1 MRVIETNRY
10 TKRLKIIIPVLLMLM
25 MLSACRVGEERYEL
39 TNYVG
44 KSAATFEKRSGVK
57 LEKQSNGVYAM
68 EDVLQIMAPD
78 KDVTAITLLRN
89 ADKYT
94 VFGVGIGMTK
104 TDADLLLIDTFGK
117 EITKTINAEKNAVT
131 YSYLNNDKEL
141 YISYDI
147 DKETVV
153 ELSYYVVEIK
163 EEGSSEEQTN
173 AGELIAMI
181 GDIRVYYN
189 EALVYL
195 KSAQENYESDYG
207 TNIWDVDIL
216 GNGETFGT
224 MIKDDVMKQITELK
238 IIRAKAE
245 EDGISLS
252 EEELADA
259 NAYAKEHFEGLADK
273 DISKYLVTE
282 ELLQQVY
289 ADNLLA
295 EKVFEIKTINVD
307 ITVPELDAKQI
318 TVQQILIN
326 GVDFDEAGN
335 KIALSTEEKE
345 AAFDKVKTLLDQAK
359 DTDDFRTLAEANSEA
374 GALEYTFGRG
384 QGPEEYSAAFEQA
397 AFTLKTGQVSDII
410 STDYGWHILYCVSDF
425 NEDATIQV
433 KENIIEERRNKM
445 FAELYTE
452 WSSEFDVVIN
462 SEAWDT
468 VAYED

>member
-1 MRVIETNRY
+1 M
-10 TKRLKIIIPVLLMLM
+10 IPVLLMLM

-57 LEKQSNGVYAM
+57 LEEQSNGVYVM
-68 EDVLQIMAPD
+68 QDVLQIMAPD
-78 KDVTAITLLRN
+78 KDVTAITLLKK

-104 TDADLLLIDTFGK
+104 SDADLLLNDTFGK

-131 YSYLNNDKEL
+131 YSYLNSNKEL

-163 EEGSSEEQTN
+163 EEDSSEEQVN

-181 GDIRVYYN
+181 GDTRVYYN

-207 TNIWDVDIL
+207 ANIWNVDIL

-259 NAYAKEHFEGLADK
+259 NAYAKEHFEGLAEK

-295 EKVFEIKTINVD
+295 EKVFEMKTINVD

-318 TVQQILIN
+318 TVQHILIY

-335 KIALSTEEKE
+335 KIALSSEEKE
-345 AAFDKVKTLLDQAK
+345 AAFNKVKTLLDQAK
-359 DTDDFRTLAEANSEA
+359 DTDDFRALAEANSEA
-374 GALEYTFGRG
+374 EAMEYTFGRG

-397 AFTLKTGQVSDII
+397 AFTLKTGQLSNII

-425 NEDATIQV
+425 NKDATTQV

-452 WSSEFDVVIN
+452 WSSEFEVVIN